1 MCIVISNNVCKFS
14 VASQERPHI
23 VIAHPGEDVELL
35 CSLAS
40 ISNNTVFVAW
50 MINRLVTPY
59 GINSLHNGLLD
70 GYSATLVNTNLII
83 KDIKLND
90 DRNGSE
96 YRCVILQ
103 NEIPILHE
111 SDPIILYVAGEY
123 RFYVHNHFLDFHVQ
137 ITTYVHAQYIILQLV
152 Q

>member
-1 MCIVISNNVCKFS
+1 MCIVISKNVCKFS
-14 VASQERPHI
+14 VARPHI

-96 YRCVILQ
+96 YRCVIQ
-103 NEIPILHE
+103 NETTILHE
-111 SDPIILYVAGEY
+111 SEPIILYVAGEY
-123 RFYVHNHFLDFHVQ
+123 KFMCITISFDFYVHTYTDN
-137 ITTYVHAQYIILQLV
+137 YVHAQYIILQLL